1 MPPLAVSLEA
11 RLAQLEIKRFR
22 VGDTFNL
29 DDALQRIRN
38 DLHGGQLEV
47 FDDLTTREIGVPAG
61 YGAGKTIAMCAKAVQ
76 LAALN
81 QGFTIAAME
90 PTGPQLADIWFP
102 KFDAFLEK
110 YGIPYT
116 FYVSRKGTGLPEHV
130 LHLPKG
136 DTRIV
141 ARSIENW
148 RRIVGPDWA
157 AALLDESDTI
167 KESIIR
173 LAYDKILGRIRVGNV
188 SQIISFS
195 TPEGF
200 AWHYKTFGTQEAKKD
215 PSKRKIKMRTV
226 DNPHNPASYIQSLKE
241 RYTGP
246 MLKAYMDGEYVNLTT
261 GQVYDRF
268 NREHHV
274 RPLPPLRNRF
284 GRPYE
289 GTPGLPH
296 PHETIICGMDFNVGN
311 CNAVLAVRRG
321 RELWVFDVVA
331 KAHDTDAM
339 GQEIRKRFPDARI
352 LGYPDASGKRGST
365 NSSRSD
371 IDILEGYNIS
381 NMAPAANPPVRDR
394 VAAVQAALLNGLG
407 ETRLW
412 ITPDCQP
419 LIECLELQSYTEKGE
434 PDKESG
440 YDHLND
446 ALGYPIH
453 RLFEIGKPRA
463 GKAVGGIRLY

>member
-1 MPPLAVSLEA
+1 MSPLAVSLEA
-11 RLAQLEIKRFR
+11 RLAQLEIKRTATAAPIL
-22 VGDTFNL
+22 DTAEL
-29 DDALQRIRN
+29 LARLVA
-38 DLHGGQLEV
+38 DLHPGQAAFV
-47 FDDLTTREIGVPAG
+47 ADQDTRILGVTAG
-61 YGAGKTIAMCAKAVQ
+61 YGAGKTRALCAKAVS
-76 LAALN
+76 LAIAN
-81 QGFTIAAME
+81 QGFIGCVME
-90 PTGPQLADIWFP
+90 PTGPLIRDIWMTDFEQ
-102 KFDAFLEK
+102 FLES
-110 YGIPYT
+110 YEIPYT
-116 FYVSRKGTGLPEHV
+116 LRVTPLPEYV
-130 LHLPKG
+130 LHLPGG
-136 DTRIV
+136 DTKILC
-141 ARSIENW
+141 RSFENW
-148 RRIVGPDWA
+148 TRIIGLNLAWVLA
-157 AALLDESDTI
+157 DEVDTVAP
-167 KESIIR
+167 SIT
-173 LAYDKILGRIRVGNV
+173 AKAFPKILGRLRSGNIR
-188 SQIISFS
+188 QFAAAS
-195 TPEGF
+195 TPEGYR
-200 AWHYKTFGTQEAKKD
+200 WMWKTFASDDAKARPD
-215 PSKRKIKMRTV
+215 RRLLRMRTV
-226 DNPHNPASYIQSLKE
+226 DNPHLPPDFIDTLRANYDPSL
-241 RYTGP
+241 
-246 MLKAYMDGEYVNLTT
+246 LKAYLDGLFVNLTT

-274 RPLPPLRNRF
+274 KPLPPLLNRF

-296 PHETIICGMDFNVGN
+296 PHETILAGMDFNVGN

-321 RELWVFDVVA
+321 RELWVFGVVR

-339 GQEIRKRFPDARI
+339 GKEIRKRFPDARI
-352 LGYPDASGKRGST
+352 LGYPDASGKSGST
-365 NSSRSD
+365 NSSKSD

-419 LIECLELQSYTEKGE
+419 LIECLELQSYTEEGE
-434 PDKESG
+434 PDKKSG